1 MIIEL
6 LLLSLSVSIDSF
18 GIGITYGLKNT
29 KITTIAKFI
38 LCLISILITTLSLSL
53 GDFLS
58 YFLPSNIAT
67 WLGSFLLIGMGF
79 FLLFE
84 CFSTKSSKTPITPS
98 TNLEPSIHEFVI
110 HSLGMTIQIIKN
122 PISSDMD
129 GSKKIDAREAIYL
142 GFALSMDSLCIGI
155 GSSILGV
162 SSFLF
167 PLLVAFFQLCFLSL
181 GGLLGKKI
189 IRSLPVSDK
198 LWNSISGILLVVM
211 GRLKVFGF

>member
-1 MIIEL
+1 MLIEL

-29 KITTIAKFI
+29 KITNIAKFI

-53 GDFLS
+53 GECLS
-58 YFLPSNIAT
+58 HFLPNSLASL
-67 WLGSFLLIGMGF
+67 LGSFLLIGMG
-79 FLLFE
+79 LFILFT
-84 CFSTKSSKTPITPS
+84 CFSSPSSKSAIPPP

-110 HSLGMTIQIIKN
+110 QSLGMTIQIIKN

-129 GSKKIDAREAIYL
+129 GSKRIDAKEAIYL

-155 GSSILGV
+155 GTSMLGF

-167 PLLVAFFQLCFLSL
+167 PIFVTLFQFCFLSL
-181 GGLLGKKI
+181 GQLLGKKI
-189 IRSLPVSDK
+189 VQSIPVSDT
-198 LWNSISGILLVVM
+198 LWNSISGILLIVIGV
-211 GRLKVFGF
+211 LKLFL